1 MTRIDQPAGLPDVA
15 AIAASIGEV
24 AYEWRIDTDGLS
36 WSANAASVL
45 GVDPATLATGRAFAQ
60 HVEAD
65 SGQSRADLIGTSQ
78 TVPGAAGMP
87 YRLEY
92 AFKHA
97 GATPLWLEDIG
108 RWFAGA
114 DGRPLRAQGIVR
126 VINERHEREHKLLQA
141 AHFDASTGVM
151 NRNYLTEV
159 LTATVDDA
167 VRFRGSCG
175 FLMLAIDRLGRI
187 NEAYGFDVAEEVI
200 AKVARR
206 LRARLRGKD
215 HLGRFAG
222 NKFGII
228 LTQCTSDELVVAAER
243 LLAGV
248 RDEGFTTSAGPLALT
263 VSIGGVVAPRHARTA
278 QEVLQRAQEALHGAR
293 AKRHN
298 SFLAYSPNLE
308 REAQRRDY
316 ARATDEIVSALNE
329 RRILLAYEPV
339 MAAQSR
345 KLAFYECLMRL
356 NRPDGRI
363 VHAHEIFP
371 VAERLGLV
379 RMLDHR
385 VLELV
390 VNELAAAPDLNVSV
404 NVSPASTVDPAWWL
418 GLGALLRANAGSA
431 QRLIIELTE
440 TAAIHNVDDT
450 RGFVSRV
457 KDLGCRI
464 AIDDFGAGHTSYR
477 SLRKLG
483 VDIVKIDGAFVQ
495 NIVKSE
501 DDRAFVRTMIDLA
514 HRLKLET
521 VAEWVQDEE
530 TAKLLA
536 EWGCEYVQGALTGL
550 ASIERPWAPTP
561 VQAAAS
567 A

>member
-1 MTRIDQPAGLPDVA
+1 MTQIDQPTGLPDVT
-15 AIAASIGEV
+15 AIVTSIGEV
-24 AYEWRIDTDGLS
+24 AYEWHIDSDALN
-36 WSANAASVL
+36 WSANAAAVL
-45 GVDPATLATGRAFAQ
+45 GVDPAAMASGRAFAQ

-65 SGQSRADLIGTSQ
+65 SEQSRADLIGTTQ
-78 TVPGAAGMP
+78 IVPSAAGTP

-92 AFKHA
+92 AFKRS
-97 GATPLWLEDIG
+97 GGDLLWLEDSG

-114 DGRPLRAQGIVR
+114 DGRPLKAQGILR
-126 VINERHEREHKLLQA
+126 VINERHEREHKLMQA
-141 AHFDASTGVM
+141 ARFDTVTGVM

-159 LTATVDDA
+159 LTATIEDT

-175 FLMLAIDRLGRI
+175 FLLIGIDRLGRI

-200 AKVARR
+200 GKVARR

-215 HLGRFAG
+215 YLGRFAG
-222 NKFGII
+222 NKFGVI
-228 LTQCTSDELVVAAER
+228 LTQCTPDELAVAAER

-248 RDEGFTTSAGPLALT
+248 RDETITTSAGPLAVT
-263 VSIGGVVAPRHARTA
+263 VSIGGVTAPRHARSV
-278 QEVLQRAQEALHGAR
+278 QEVLTRAQEALHGAR
-293 AKRHN
+293 DKRHS

-308 REAQRRDY
+308 REAQQRDS
-316 ARATDEIVSALNE
+316 ARATDEILAALNE

-339 MAAQSR
+339 VTAQNR
-345 KLAFYECLMRL
+345 ELAFYECLTRL

-363 VHAHEIFP
+363 AHANEIFP
-371 VAERLGLV
+371 VAERVGLV

-390 VNELAAAPDLNVSV
+390 VGELAAAPDLNVSV
-404 NVSPASTVDPAWWL
+404 NVSPTSTVDPTWWL
-418 GLGALLRANAGSA
+418 GLGALLRANSSAA

-457 KDLGCRI
+457 KNLGCRI

-495 NIVKSE
+495 NMIKSE

-514 HRLKLET
+514 RRLKLKT

-536 EWGCEYVQGALTGL
+536 DWGCDYLQGALTGL
-550 ASIERPWAPTP
+550 ATIDRPWAPAP
-561 VQAAAS
+561 AQAAS